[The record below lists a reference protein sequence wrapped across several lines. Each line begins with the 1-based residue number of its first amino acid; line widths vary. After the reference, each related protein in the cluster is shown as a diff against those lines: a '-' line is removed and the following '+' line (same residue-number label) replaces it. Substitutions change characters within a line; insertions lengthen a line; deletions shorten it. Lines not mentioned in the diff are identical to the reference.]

1 MESKEKPSGQRPIK
15 GSLLVRAEYAVFL
28 VAMALARLV
37 PVRLFYCFAA
47 LCGRLFFRFDLRHRN
62 RAIQHLLH
70 AGVAKTHAEAVRIG
84 RRNFVHFG
92 KVVVDIFLS
101 GRHLRPDNIANVVTL
116 SGSEVSRQLF
126 FSPGSSRQAIIICAH
141 FGNWEMAGP
150 GYVLAS
156 GLPLLSVMRPFDN
169 PLIGEYIVSRRSVN
183 GHGVCDKKG
192 AIRPLLEA
200 LKKGGSIAIL
210 PDQHAGRAEGVVTNF
225 FGHPART
232 HASPAL
238 IHLKTGVPIFVMM
251 PRRVDDDFHFEFIV
265 SDPITRTP
273 SGDKE
278 ADVLALAQAYTTE
291 IEKVVARYPEQWMWP
306 HRRWLDINRG
316 KDGVAEGPPPSP
328 SAGQVA

>member
-1 MESKEKPSGQRPIK
+1 MNKPSKSSTARQEK
-15 GSLLVRAEYAVFL
+15 SAFLLRAEYAVFL
-28 VAMALARLV
+28 MVMGMARLV
-37 PVRLFYCFAA
+37 PVRLSYRFAE
-47 LCGRLFFRFDLRHRN
+47 LCGRMFFRFDVRHRN
-62 RAIQHLLH
+62 RAIEHLLH
-70 AGVAKTHAEAVRIG
+70 AGVAQTREEAIRIG
-84 RRNFVHFG
+84 RRNFIHFA

-101 GRHLRPDNIANVVTL
+101 RRHLRPDNIANVVTI

-126 FSPGSSRQAIIICAH
+126 FTPGSSQQTILICAH

-169 PLIGEYIVSRRSVN
+169 PLIGDYIVSRRSIN
-183 GHGVCDKKG
+183 GHEVCDKKG

-210 PDQHAGRAEGVVTNF
+210 PDQHAGKGEGVVTSF

-251 PRRVDDDFHFEFIV
+251 PRRVDDDFHFEFII

-273 SGDKE
+273 TGDKE
-278 ADVLALAQAYTTE
+278 ADVLALTQAYTTE

-306 HRRWLDINRG
+306 HRRWLDINRS
-316 KDGVAEGPPPSP
+316 KDSVAECPS
-328 SAGQVA
+328 SSVGQVA